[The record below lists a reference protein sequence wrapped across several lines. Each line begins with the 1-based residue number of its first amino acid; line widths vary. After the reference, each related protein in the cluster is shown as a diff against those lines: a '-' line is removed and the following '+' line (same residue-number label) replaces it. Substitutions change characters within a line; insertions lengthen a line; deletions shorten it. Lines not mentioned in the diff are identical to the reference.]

1 MMYRRSKERCF
12 RQCEIFLLGKI
23 KSIPRL
29 RLIATG
35 VIYMEGTV
43 KDSELIGKVHS
54 AVYHQCQQRGYAAPA
69 DVLVD
74 IGVLPKQKYEDWRFG
89 KVRYLEQVCTCNLKK
104 LSFIMKQ
111 IRSYAKKTNLKPSF
125 CYYKRWGVKKKHGHK
140 AVIPLRFS
148 KSGNPEIEKAYA
160 THYVDL
166 EKVERLKKERQ
177 KKAEALRETGESD
190 GSGNG

>member
-1 MMYRRSKERCF
+1 MNT
-12 RQCEIFLLGKI
+12 
-23 KSIPRL
+23 
-29 RLIATG
+29 AG
-35 VIYMEGTV
+35 VIHMEDTV
-43 KDSELIGKVHS
+43 KESELIGTVHS
-54 AVYHQCQQRGYAAPA
+54 AVYHQCLQRGYAAPA

-89 KVRYLEQVCTCNLKK
+89 KVRYLEAACTCNLKK

-111 IRSYAKKTNLKPSF
+111 IRSYAKKSNLKPSF

-140 AVIPLRFS
+140 TVIPLRFS

-166 EKVERLKKERQ
+166 GRAEQLKKE
-177 KKAEALRETGESD
+177 KTEKAAAIQAGRLDKT
-190 GSGNG
+190 SGMPEMNICGNNNG

>member
-1 MMYRRSKERCF
+1 MDT
-12 RQCEIFLLGKI
+12 
-23 KSIPRL
+23 
-29 RLIATG
+29 AG
-35 VIYMEGTV
+35 VIHMEDKV
-43 KDSELIGKVHS
+43 KESELIGKVHS

-89 KVRYLEQVCTCNLKK
+89 KVRYLETVCTCNLKK

-111 IRSYAKKTNLKPSF
+111 IRSYAKKSNLKPSF

-140 AVIPLRFS
+140 PVIPLRFS

-166 EKVERLKKERQ
+166 GRAEQLKKE
-177 KKAEALRETGESD
+177 KMEKATAVQTGRLDKTPGIPEMNISENSND
-190 GSGNG
+190 